1 MKKFCYC
8 HTKIFLLLVMLL
20 LFINIIIFKRELKKY
35 NYPSYFKELEEELDD
50 IQNYIDMTLN
60 GTLIDKGHFFSS
72 NNPKISII
80 ITVFNGEAYL
90 KTSLLSIQN
99 QDFKDIEIVIIDDCS
114 LDNSLKIIKELMNK
128 DPRIVLYKNDE
139 NKGIM
144 YTKTKA
150 ILSAKGKYILILDV
164 DDMYAQR
171 DAFSILY
178 NEAEKYNL
186 DLLGF
191 KLIYSSQKLK
201 KFRGTRSKN
210 DSQIIYQPDLSK
222 IMFKHSFN
230 GEIKMSGGLLL
241 YYLMKRDILVKV
253 IEQIDKK
260 YFDKKMNHYEDYII
274 FFLLT
279 RTANN
284 LKSIDRFFYIKFF
297 GWNMSEP
304 NVKFR
309 LYHKFKDIK
318 SRKCSSL
325 LYFLEI
331 MLDKTNNTFNDK
343 KIAVFCFNKMLLNDF
358 CRNDTAYRKR
368 TITISKLYLDNK
380 YIQDIDKINISL
392 YLKEITFKK
401 NI

>member
-1 MKKFCYC
+1 
-8 HTKIFLLLVMLL
+8 
-20 LFINIIIFKRELKKY
+20 
-35 NYPSYFKELEEELDD
+35 
-50 IQNYIDMTLN
+50 MTLN

-114 LDNSLKIIKELMNK
+114 LDNSLKIIKKLMNK

-191 KLIYSSQKLK
+191 KLI
-201 KFRGTRSKN
+201 
-210 DSQIIYQPDLSK
+210 
-222 IMFKHSFN
+222 
-230 GEIKMSGGLLL
+230 
-241 YYLMKRDILVKV
+241 
-253 IEQIDKK
+253 
-260 YFDKKMNHYEDYII
+260 
-274 FFLLT
+274 
-279 RTANN
+279 
-284 LKSIDRFFYIKFF
+284 
-297 GWNMSEP
+297 
-304 NVKFR
+304 
-309 LYHKFKDIK
+309 
-318 SRKCSSL
+318 
-325 LYFLEI
+325 
-331 MLDKTNNTFNDK
+331 
-343 KIAVFCFNKMLLNDF
+343 
-358 CRNDTAYRKR
+358 
-368 TITISKLYLDNK
+368 
-380 YIQDIDKINISL
+380 
-392 YLKEITFKK
+392 
-401 NI
+401 